1 MTIQELHEKASRIIL
16 RVTPDFKLFIQ
27 QHYCGV
33 DEPTYLSYICD
44 KDIESGDVKAP
55 AKAIHDLTRTFMRG
69 GIHGRSAIDLIS
81 VIRQAVEAYLDGE
94 ITSAEPQTTQQQ

>member
-1 MTIQELHEKASRIIL
+1 MSIQELHEKASRIIL
-16 RVTPDFKLFIQ
+16 RATPDFRLFIQ

-33 DEPTYLSYICD
+33 NEPTYLSYICD

-55 AKAIHDLTRTFMRG
+55 AKAIHDLTRTISPFG
-69 GIHGRSAIDLIS
+69 THSRSEIDLIS

-94 ITSAEPQTTQQQ
+94 TTSAEPVAQ